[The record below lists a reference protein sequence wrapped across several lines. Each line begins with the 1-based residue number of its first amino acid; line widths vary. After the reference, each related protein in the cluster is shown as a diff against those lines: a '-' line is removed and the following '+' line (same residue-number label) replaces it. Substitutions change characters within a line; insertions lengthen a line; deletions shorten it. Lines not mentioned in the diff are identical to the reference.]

1 MVCGAPSAL
10 HRHAIALC
18 VLALTACP
26 LFGAVKLLVRDGRP
40 IVDGVYV
47 NGQGPY
53 RFLLDTGANMNLMES
68 RLAKKIGMGVT
79 FSEVVGS
86 SVGKTSMPGSDGNVV
101 EFGPVR
107 AEQQRFQYSD
117 LDALHLL
124 GPDIRGVLGQAFLSR
139 FDYTL
144 DLRTKQLEFGRQD
157 RNGNRSQFRLQDGRS
172 AIATNLGDLVLDSG
186 ASRLVLF
193 GVAPGIGGQLRDM
206 LTLAG
211 STSVRMI
218 SSRLAIAGRDVWRGD
233 AVAIPA
239 QTEAGIAGLMPLS
252 VFNSIY
258 ICNSERYVV
267 FD

>member
-1 MVCGAPSAL
+1 
-10 HRHAIALC
+10 
-18 VLALTACP
+18 
-26 LFGAVKLLVRDGRP
+26 LLVREGRP
-40 IVDGVYV
+40 FADGVYV
-47 NGQGPY
+47 NGNGPY
-53 RFLLDTGANMNLMES
+53 RFLVDTGTNTNLIES
-68 RLAKKIGMGVT
+68 RLAKKIAMRTT
-79 FSEVVGS
+79 FSEIVES
-86 SVGKTSMPGSDGNVV
+86 SVGKTSMPGSNGNVV
-101 EFGPVR
+101 ELGPVR

-117 LDALHLL
+117 LDALHMVW
-124 GPDIRGVLGQAFLSR
+124 PDIRGVLGQAFLSR

-144 DLRTKQLEFGRQD
+144 DLRGKQLEFGKQD

-172 AIATNLGDLVLDSG
+172 AIATSLGDLVLDSG

-193 GVAPGIGGQLRDM
+193 GVVPGAGAQMRDM

-211 STSVRMI
+211 SKSVRMI

-239 QTEAGIAGLMPLS
+239 LTEAGIAGLMPLS
-252 VFNSIY
+252 VFNSVY

>member
-1 MVCGAPSAL
+1 MVFGGPLAL
-10 HRHAIALC
+10 RRHAVALC
-18 VLALTACP
+18 VVALTAGP
-26 LFGAVKLLVRDGRP
+26 LSGAVKLLVRDGRP
-40 IVDGVYV
+40 FVDGVYV
-47 NGQGPY
+47 NSQGPY
-53 RFLLDTGANMNLMES
+53 RFLIDTGTNMNLIES
-68 RLAKKIGMGVT
+68 HLAKKIGMPAT
-79 FSEVVGS
+79 FSEVVES
-86 SVGKTSMPGSDGNVV
+86 SVGKTLMPGSGANVV
-101 EFGPVR
+101 ELGPVR

-117 LDALHLL
+117 LDALHMMW
-124 GPDIRGVLGQAFLSR
+124 PDIRGVLGQAFLGG

-144 DLRTKQLEFGRQD
+144 DLRGKRLEFGKQD
-157 RNGNRSQFRLQDGRS
+157 RTGNRSQFRLQDGRT

-193 GVAPGIGGQLRDM
+193 GVGAGFGQMRDM

-211 STSVRMI
+211 STSVRMV

-239 QTEAGIAGLMPLS
+239 QTEPGIAGLMPLS

-267 FD
+267 FE